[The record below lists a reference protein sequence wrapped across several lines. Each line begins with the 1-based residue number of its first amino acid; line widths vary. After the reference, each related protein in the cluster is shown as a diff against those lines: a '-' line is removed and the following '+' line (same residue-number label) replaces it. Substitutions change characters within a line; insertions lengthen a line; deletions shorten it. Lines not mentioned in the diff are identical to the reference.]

1 MALHTL
7 KQSQHALIK
16 GTEYQVDNLLVY
28 AVYAK
33 NRIIFFVNSLNI
45 C

>member
-16 GTEYQVDNLLVY
+16 GAEYQVDNLLVY

-33 NRIIFFVNSLNI
+33 
-45 C
+45 